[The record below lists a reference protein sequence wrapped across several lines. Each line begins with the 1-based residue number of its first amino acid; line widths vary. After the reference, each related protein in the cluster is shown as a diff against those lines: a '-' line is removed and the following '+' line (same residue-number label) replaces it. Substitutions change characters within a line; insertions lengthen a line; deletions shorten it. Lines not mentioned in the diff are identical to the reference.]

1 MLAIKL
7 KDKNIDLPNLDSVI
21 RKYVPSGFNIH
32 DSAIADSH
40 AADII
45 APVDVDKAYKSLG
58 TLGGGNHFIEVDI
71 DKDGNYWLV
80 IHTGSRHLGIEVCD
94 YYQNLAYENLKLK
107 EHNGKTL
114 NELTKELVRTYTNAG
129 RQKEISNALAKLRAD
144 YKETHISIPFEL
156 AYLEGQ
162 AMDNYLHDMK
172 LTQEHARI
180 NRETI
185 ASQIIKHA
193 KLTPIESFDTI
204 HNYIDTDNMILRK
217 GSISAQ
223 AGERVI
229 IPLNMRDG
237 SLICTGKGNPDW
249 NYSAPHGAGRIL
261 SRSKAKD
268 TVSMDAYRESMEG
281 IYTTSV
287 STGTIDESPFAYKPA
302 EEIIENIKDTVEII
316 DVIKPIYN
324 FKASENI

>member
-1 MLAIKL
+1 MK
-7 KDKNIDLPNLDSVI
+7 
-21 RKYVPSGFNIH
+21 
-32 DSAIADSH
+32 
-40 AADII
+40 
-45 APVDVDKAYKSLG
+45 
-58 TLGGGNHFIEVDI
+58 
-71 DKDGNYWLV
+71 
-80 IHTGSRHLGIEVCD
+80 
-94 YYQNLAYENLKLK
+94 NLKLK

-129 RQKEISNALAKLRAD
+129 RQKEISNALAKLRTN

-237 SLICTGKGNPDW
+237 SLICTGRVILTGITLPLMEQEE
-249 NYSAPHGAGRIL
+249 YSHEAKLKIRFQWMLTGSPGKVYIL
-261 SRSKAKD
+261 RQ
-268 TVSMDAYRESMEG
+268 
-281 IYTTSV
+281 
-287 STGTIDESPFAYKPA
+287 
-302 EEIIENIKDTVEII
+302 
-316 DVIKPIYN
+316 
-324 FKASENI
+324 